1 LAFLG
6 GKIKLFAGVAGA
18 GRLLFGGS
26 KPATKPHAEQRLR
39 DLPDNQMGFFDLDGA
54 RAGGLAK
61 WGQQKRSIKS
71 RLPINTHTH
80 VPIKQH
86 PTDTPLFR
94 RIIILLQK
102 GT

>member
-1 LAFLG
+1 MG
-6 GKIKLFAGVAGA
+6 GNYRLAGVIRPDDIVTGKGNKCAIFSVYSTVSLCCCA
-18 GRLLFGGS
+18 KTEDFGGQGQMAA
-26 KPATKPHAEQRLR
+26 KCEETK
-39 DLPDNQMGFFDLDGA
+39 
-54 RAGGLAK
+54 
-61 WGQQKRSIKS
+61 KRSIKS
-71 RLPINTHTH
+71 RPPINTHTH